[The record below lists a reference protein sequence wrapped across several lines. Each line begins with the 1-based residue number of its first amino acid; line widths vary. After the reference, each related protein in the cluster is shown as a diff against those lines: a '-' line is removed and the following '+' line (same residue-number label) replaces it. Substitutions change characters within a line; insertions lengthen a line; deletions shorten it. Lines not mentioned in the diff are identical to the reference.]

1 VRAGAR
7 GARGAGGARG
17 VLAIRNYRLFA
28 GGQLI
33 SLTGTWM
40 QLTAQDWLVLQLGG
54 GGVELGA
61 VLAAQFTPVLLLSL
75 WAGVLADRY
84 DKRRL
89 LLLTQGAG
97 AALSAVLAVLVA
109 TGTISLPLLLLL
121 AALLGCAAA
130 LDTPIRQAFVVEL
143 VGPDL
148 VSAGV
153 ALNSVTFNSARII
166 GPAVA
171 GVLIASIGT
180 APVVAGNVASYLAV
194 IAALVALRPQEL
206 RPVDRVRRE
215 PGQLR
220 AGLAHVRHR
229 PDLLLPI
236 VLVGIVGT
244 FGLNFPVT
252 LPLLARQT
260 FHGTAATYGLLTA
273 LVALGSVGGAVLATR
288 RSSPTPRLVAGGA
301 LTFGVAEAAAGLMPN
316 LLLTGILLVVT
327 GATLLTMTTAA
338 NASIQIAA
346 GDAMRGR
353 VMALYILVF
362 LGGTPV
368 GAPLVGGLVHVAG
381 PRAGLVAG
389 GAACVVAALHVG
401 WLLRRGQ
408 TVPLPA
414 TDGPQFSSQHPAS
427 SDALAT
433 SSTREAASRSA
444 SEAAEPR
451 SPAASRPASLPTA
464 QAGASL
470 TGTARMPRA
479 SWRRT

>member
-1 VRAGAR
+1 MRAVGRGAR
-7 GARGAGGARG
+7 GARG
-17 VLAIRNYRLFA
+17 VLAVRNYRLFA

-97 AALSAVLAVLVA
+97 AVLSAVLAVLVA

-236 VLVGIVGT
+236 VLVGIIGM

-301 LTFGVAEAAAGLMPN
+301 LAFGVAEAAAGLMPN

-389 GAACVVAALHVG
+389 GAACVVAALYVG

-444 SEAAEPR
+444 SEAAGPR